1 MNMTDFA
8 LSMGI
13 TVTHIDIDKGTVTT
27 REPNGEACTHPM
39 DQWVHVPF
47 EKDNGGVG
55 DSYDCGLCG
64 EFMQVG

>member
-1 MNMTDFA
+1 MDMSDFA

-13 TVTHIDIDKGTVTT
+13 TVTHIDIDKGTATT

-39 DQWVHVPF
+39 DQWVHTLY
-47 EKDNGGVG
+47 DGSLR